1 MTACTSFVVDTN
13 IFYAG
18 DSEMFMGTIPTAFD
32 NVVRLQFGV
41 SCKFLQFT
49 HLSVLIQTFGNNDY
63 WSTTVGSGFE
73 FPHGD
78 TFAQWQ
84 AAGKDKG
91 SVVANPEFTNPGAND
106 YTDLASSSPAL
117 AAGFVPISTAAI
129 GPQRPVGADAVV
141 FALAELPDYLAKVT
155 AN

>member
-32 NVVRLQFGV
+32 NVVRV
-41 SCKFLQFT
+41 ASCSP
-49 HLSVLIQTFGNNDY
+49 HLSSMCTARFYVQTFGSNDY

-78 TFAQWQ
+78 SFSQWQ

-106 YTDLASSSPAL
+106 YTDLAASSPAL
-117 AAGFVPISTAAI
+117 AAGFVPISTSSI
-129 GPQRPVGADAVV
+129 GPQRSVGAHGSM
-141 FALAELPDYLAKVT
+141 FTLSQLPEYLEPVT
-155 AN
+155 TK